1 MPFWGHYTCS
11 LPGHVFPK
19 KDACLFPYVSSWFRN
34 ALDSFQTKE
43 FAPSSFLTVSNC
55 LSTIFSHQKI
65 FMIFNFQFVWHFFKA
80 SNWVKMFRRLFDIVS
95 DLLKNYLHVC
105 TLCQTSFRWFQ
116 VIAEFENESNHF
128 VTFSSSSR
136 SFQTCFRQSRC
147 FQVFFFREEICWGKN
162 GILPKQRNRKM
173 ILKEKE
179 KRHPGTKRKGKNGIL
194 PSGLLEVR
202 LSQATPGYPGLLQA
216 TGDTG
221 RTRRTD
227 YLATVGYS
235 RLL

>member
-1 MPFWGHYTCS
+1 MF
-11 LPGHVFPK
+11 FPK

-95 DLLKNYLHVC
+95 DLFKNYLYVC

-147 FQVFFFREEICWGKN
+147 FQVFFSKKKYAEEKTASCPNKETGKW
-162 GILPKQRNRKM
+162 
-173 ILKEKE
+173 
-179 KRHPGTKRKGKNGIL
+179 
-194 PSGLLEVR
+194 
-202 LSQATPGYPGLLQA
+202 Y
-216 TGDTG
+216 
-221 RTRRTD
+221 
-227 YLATVGYS
+227 
-235 RLL
+235 